1 MEYDWLFRVL
11 FYVIED
17 RDKNSNGKRFRHLQ
31 MLNIKDDEL
40 NLKEVSNNFLF
51 LQLYVTRGM
60 AVAIRN
66 NDD

>member
-1 MEYDWLFRVL
+1 ML